1 VPTKRARFGFRGRFA
16 VVRSNLQFTPTERLR
31 LRRLCPA
38 PGFGRDVRDLARW
51 YRECSDDVASYSE
64 SPREAEL
71 ALRALHADVLAID
84 RKPASLPA
92 RVRFMERFG
101 SLSATA
107 EAFLKVGLY
116 SVGLYGAPLT
126 DLGAVDAAMRAA
138 WAAGLAAGA
147 DAAASEKGRHV
158 QRGAHLERGIARQL
172 AAIFAEYGVRFTV
185 ANYGPETAAVKILD
199 FVMPGNARDTLVRH
213 ALYAIRSRRTRPSG
227 EGRKRTKSKST
238 KPPLALEQFWPM
250 PRGKV

>member
-126 DLGAVDAAMRAA
+126 DLGAIDAAMRAA

-158 QRGAHLERGIARQL
+158 QRGAHLERGIARPL
-172 AAIFAEYGVRFTV
+172 AAIFAEYGVRFYRGKLRPRNGGRKNPRFRD
-185 ANYGPETAAVKILD
+185 AGER
-199 FVMPGNARDTLVRH
+199 ARHPCPPRAVRH
-213 ALYAIRSRRTRPSG
+213 PIEEDTTI
-227 EGRKRTKSKST
+227 GRGQKAHEEQEYEA
-238 KPPLALEQFWPM
+238 PPRARAVLAHAA
-250 PRGKV
+250 G